1 MRIVGNR
8 TKDQHSSHRGNV
20 MRQTAFLIAAGFVLA
35 SCAYNGGDTA
45 ASYGI
50 EADAAI
56 DGQAA
61 YNEHCAGCHETGMLG
76 APREGQPQEW
86 QDRSSLWQAVL
97 MEHAKTGYFEM
108 PARGGNT
115 ELSDKVVG
123 AAAEYMLEQTFQD
136 RPED

>member
-1 MRIVGNR
+1 
-8 TKDQHSSHRGNV
+8 

-45 ASYGI
+45 ASSEI
-50 EADAAI
+50 EPAAAI
-56 DGQAA
+56 NGEAA

-76 APREGQPQEW
+76 APREGEPQDW
-86 QDRSSLWQAVL
+86 KTRSGLWQAVL

-108 PARGGNT
+108 PARGGKS
-115 ELSDKVVG
+115 ELPDEIID
-123 AAAEYMLEQTFQD
+123 AAAEYMLETTFPN